1 MTVWVRKYGV
11 RAIAEAHMKYRY
23 LPGRQTERVE
33 LLFAWMRER
42 FGSDGIDLLLDI
54 YLTEPRL

>member
-1 MTVWVRKYGV
+1 
-11 RAIAEAHMKYRY
+11 MKYRY